1 MKMPK
6 RLIDCLDE
14 NKISYGI
21 WRYPETSGAPS
32 IAEAEH
38 LKGRHRAKEMMVRS
52 GAQHLMVVLPA
63 EWRAALIGLAVW
75 LICATA
81 VAAAERVSLIKID
94 GAIGPA
100 TASYIS
106 RSIDE
111 ARGQNAQCLIIQ
123 LNTPGGLLDSTQT
136 IVQSFLGSTEPV
148 VVYVAPTGSTATS
161 AGCFITIAA
170 SVAAM
175 APATTIGAAHPVT
188 IGGNPAGGDEKVDDT
203 MKKKLENFSVS
214 YMEAIAARRHRNVEW
229 AKSAVRE
236 SASISAEKALELKV
250 VDLIATDLTDLLKQL
265 NGRVVDG
272 KTLKTAGAEL
282 SEIRMSPSERVFQ
295 KLWRPEVMFILM
307 LIAMY
312 GIIGEL
318 TTPGAILPGVVGAI
332 ALILALYLAAILP
345 VNATGLALIAL
356 ALMLFVFDIYAPTHG
371 VLTIG
376 GIISFLIG
384 SLMLF
389 NRADPLFRLS
399 LGYIIP
405 ATLITALFFVFVVG
419 KGLRAQ
425 FLPVKAGA
433 ETMVGKTATALTAI
447 DSRGGRIFVE
457 GEYWNAVSDTPIGK
471 GDGAEIAA
479 VQGLTLKVQP
489 AKGT

>member
-1 MKMPK
+1 MKTALTCLALWLVCAATPK
-6 RLIDCLDE
+6 AF
-14 NKISYGI
+14 GV
-21 WRYPETSGAPS
+21 
-32 IAEAEH
+32 AE
-38 LKGRHRAKEMMVRS
+38 K
-52 GAQHLMVVLPA
+52 
-63 EWRAALIGLAVW
+63 
-75 LICATA
+75 
-81 VAAAERVSLIKID
+81 VSFIKID

-111 ARGQNAQCLIIQ
+111 ARIQNAQCLIIQ

-136 IVQSFLGSTEPV
+136 IVQNFLASSVPV
-148 VVYVAPTGSTATS
+148 VVYVSPAGGSATS

-175 APATTIGAAHPVT
+175 APATTIGAAHPVM
-188 IGGNPAGGDEKVDDT
+188 IGGNPTGGEEKADET
-203 MKKKLENFSVS
+203 MKQKLENFSVS
-214 YMEAIAARRHRNVEW
+214 YIETIAAKRHRNVEW
-229 AKSAVRE
+229 AKSAVKE

-250 VDLIATDLTDLLKQL
+250 IDLIAADLPDLLKQL

-272 KTLKTAGAEL
+272 KTLKTADAEVA
-282 SEIRMSPSERVFQ
+282 EIKMSAAERVFQ

-312 GIIGEL
+312 GIIGEM
-318 TTPGAILPGVVGAI
+318 TTPGAILPGVVGAV
-332 ALILALYLAAILP
+332 ALILALYMAAILP
-345 VNATGLALIAL
+345 VNVTGLVLIAL

-371 VLTIG
+371 VLTMG

-399 LGYIIP
+399 LSYIIP
-405 ATLITALFFVFVVG
+405 ATLVTAAFFVFVVG

-425 FLPVKAGA
+425 LLPVKTGA
-433 ETMVGKTATALTAI
+433 ETMVGKTVTALTPI
-447 DSRGGRIFVE
+447 DSRAGKIFIE
-457 GEYWNAVSDTPIGK
+457 GEYWNAVSDTPIEK
-471 GDGAEIAA
+471 GEVAEIAA
-479 VQGLTLKVQP
+479 VQGLTLRVKT
-489 AKGT
+489 KGE